1 MSSPTIV
8 RLDDNIGAQYLGSL
22 MQWAA
27 VRMWLGEM
35 MEPPQLPVIPGVTVR
50 VAGDTSVSTS
60 AWNTASNKGTRDFT
74 STEKT
79 PN

>member
-8 RLDDNIGAQYLGSL
+8 SIDDNIGAQYLGSL

-27 VRMWLGEM
+27 VRMWRGEM
-35 MEPPQLPVIPGVTVR
+35 MEPPQFPVIPGVTVR

-60 AWNTASNKGTRDFT
+60 AWNTASNKGSQRFY
-74 STEKT
+74 
-79 PN
+79 NL

>member
-27 VRMWLGEM
+27 VRMWRGEM
-35 MEPPQLPVIPGVTVR
+35 MEPPQFPAPGVTVR
-50 VAGDTSVSTS
+50 VAGDTSVSTRT
-60 AWNTASNKGTRDFT
+60 WNTASNKGSQRFY
-74 STEKT
+74 
-79 PN
+79 NH